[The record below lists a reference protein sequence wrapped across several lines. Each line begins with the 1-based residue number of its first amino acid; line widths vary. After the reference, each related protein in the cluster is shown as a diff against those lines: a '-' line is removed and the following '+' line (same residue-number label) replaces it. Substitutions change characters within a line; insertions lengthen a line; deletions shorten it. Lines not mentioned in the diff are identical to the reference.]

1 MSNMKGP
8 SGIYSHSTMHAQLL
22 AYASTLPP
30 SHYLSHVAHLFSSLP
45 QSISVSTYIIFS
57 PISPHLNLLHPR
69 TLSRRSSCDF
79 TNRLLDEGTEAEVLA
94 TKIQIKKQLGLLA
107 TKELSD
113 SPPVDAAVHF
123 YANTQALGEVVNS
136 FASVTA
142 SSSFPPLC
150 QAQVRDEGI

>member
-1 MSNMKGP
+1 MAWIVMAFFLLHEVDSEPHFGNVRWRLLKVNGAQMNT
-8 SGIYSHSTMHAQLL
+8 STSSR
-22 AYASTLPP
+22 ASLSTYFYTCVYTFTYP
-30 SHYLSHVAHLFSSLP
+30 SH
-45 QSISVSTYIIFS
+45 QQT
-57 PISPHLNLLHPR
+57 N
-69 TLSRRSSCDF
+69 RSSCDF

-150 QAQVRDEGI
+150 QAQVRD